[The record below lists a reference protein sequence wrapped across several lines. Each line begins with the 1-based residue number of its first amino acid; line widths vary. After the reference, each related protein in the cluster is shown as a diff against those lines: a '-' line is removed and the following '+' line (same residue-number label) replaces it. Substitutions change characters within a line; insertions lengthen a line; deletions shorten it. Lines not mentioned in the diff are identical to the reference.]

1 MNPEIPVRNIWL
13 LMLYASEARYLERS
27 VLGDAEQN
35 PEKIPDL
42 IAELLCDALERR
54 LRQGLSLGF
63 ENATN
68 QLPRVKGR
76 VDFLETYS
84 KRLLQFG
91 RIQCSFDQVTPNTF
105 VNRYSLGA
113 LVKLQP
119 MIVSSVLSGRCRR
132 LINWMKSLGIEPLRQ
147 AGSSRRVLSGSRL
160 SGPDG
165 LVIALASLA
174 WDLQIPS
181 SGDGRVLSY
190 YPKDD
195 DRWLRVLFEKAIA
208 GFFRLK
214 AGMYGWSVSS
224 GKWMSWQISELSEN
238 TAELLP
244 KMKTDVFMEHA
255 DSERRIIIDTKFN
268 EILVAGHYRERSIRS
283 GYLYQMYAYLMS
295 QRTPEN
301 ADKSLEGI
309 LLHPSYGEELD
320 EFAVIQGN
328 RIRFLTIDLL
338 SGGFAWQEK
347 LLSVLSQ

>member
-1 MNPEIPVRNIWL
+1 MNPGIPVRNIWL
-13 LMLYASEARYLERS
+13 LMLYASDVRYLERS
-27 VLGDAEQN
+27 VLGNAERN

-63 ENATN
+63 ENTSN
-68 QLPRVKGR
+68 QLSRVKGR

-91 RIQCSFDQVTPNTF
+91 RIQCSFDHVTPNTF

-113 LVKLQP
+113 LGRVQP
-119 MIVSSVLSGRCRR
+119 MIVSSELSGRCRR
-132 LINWMKSLGIEPLRQ
+132 LINWMKSLGIEQLRE
-147 AGSSRRVLSGSRL
+147 AGSSGRILSGSRL

-165 LVIALASLA
+165 LAMALASFA

-181 SGDGRVLSY
+181 SVDGRVLSY
-190 YPKDD
+190 YPRDD
-195 DRWLRVLFEKAIA
+195 DRWLRALFEKAIA

-214 AGMYGWSVSS
+214 AGMYGWGVSP
-224 GKWMSWQISELSEN
+224 GKWMSWQISDSSEK
-238 TAELLP
+238 TSEILP

-255 DSERRIIIDTKFN
+255 DSKRRIIIDTKFN
-268 EILVAGHYRERSIRS
+268 EILVAGQYRERSLRS
-283 GYLYQMYAYLMS
+283 NYIYQMYAYLMS

-309 LLHPSYGEELD
+309 LLHPSYGDELD

-347 LLSVLSQ
+347 LLSVLSK